1 MVKEVIIVSA
11 KRTPIGSYLGSLSS
25 LSAPKLGAVAIKAAV
40 EAAGI
45 KPEEVDEVLMG
56 IVLQGGVG
64 QAPARQAA
72 IYGGIPHSVPCTTV
86 HKVCGSGLKAVMLG
100 AQAIR
105 TGESKIVVAGGME
118 SMSNAPYYLMQARQ
132 GYRMGDGKLV
142 DGMIYDGLWDPYGDM
157 HMGMCGEICAAELK
171 ISREEQDEFAK
182 LSYERALK
190 AQREG
195 KFTAEIAPV
204 EITQKG
210 EVVVVNQDEEPGKVK
225 FEKIPTLKPAF
236 KKDGTITAAN
246 ASKINDGA
254 AALVLMEGEEAR
266 RRGLKPLA
274 RIHGFGG
281 AAQAP
286 EWFTT
291 APAPAIRQA
300 IERTITPEGKPL
312 TLQEVDLFEINE
324 AFAVVALANIKLL
337 GIPVE
342 KVNVN
347 GGAVALGHPIG
358 ASGAR
363 ILTTL
368 IHALYDRNLRWGV
381 AGICL
386 GGGEGIAMT
395 VERL

>member
-1 MVKEVIIVSA
+1 MKEVVIVAA

-25 LSAPKLGAVAIKAAV
+25 VPAPRLGAVAIKAAV
-40 EAAGI
+40 ESSGI
-45 KPEEVDEVLMG
+45 RPDEIDEVLMG

-72 IYGGIPHSVPCTTV
+72 IYGGIPQSVPCTTV

-100 AQAIR
+100 AQSIR
-105 TGESKIVVAGGME
+105 VGGNTIVVAGGME

-132 GYRMGDGKLV
+132 GYRLGDGKLV
-142 DGMIYDGLWDPYGDM
+142 DGMIYDGLWDPYNDV

-171 ISREEQDEFAK
+171 ISREEQDEFAI
-182 LSYERALK
+182 LSYRRALE
-190 AQREG
+190 AQKEG
-195 KFTAEIAPV
+195 RFTPEIAPV
-204 EITQKG
+204 EISAKG
-210 EVVVVNQDEEPGKVK
+210 ETTVVAQDEEPGKVK
-225 FEKIPTLKPAF
+225 FEKISSLKPAF

-254 AALVLMEGEEAR
+254 AALVLMDGEEAR

-274 RIHGFGG
+274 RIHACGGF
-281 AAQAP
+281 AQSP

-300 IERTITPEGKPL
+300 VERTVKEDGKAL
-312 TLQEVDLFEINE
+312 SLEEIDLFEINE

-337 GIPVE
+337 GIPLE

-368 IHALYDRNLRWGV
+368 IYALHQRNLKWGV
-381 AGICL
+381 AAICL

>member
-204 EITQKG
+204 EIPQKG

>member
-171 ISREEQDEFAK
+171 ISREEQDEFTK

-204 EITQKG
+204 EIPQKG

-300 IERTITPEGKPL
+300 VERTITPEGKPL

>member
-72 IYGGIPHSVPCTTV
+72 IYGGIPHSIPCTTV

-142 DGMIYDGLWDPYGDM
+142 DGMIYDGLWDPYGEM

-300 IERTITPEGKPL
+300 VERTITPEGKPF